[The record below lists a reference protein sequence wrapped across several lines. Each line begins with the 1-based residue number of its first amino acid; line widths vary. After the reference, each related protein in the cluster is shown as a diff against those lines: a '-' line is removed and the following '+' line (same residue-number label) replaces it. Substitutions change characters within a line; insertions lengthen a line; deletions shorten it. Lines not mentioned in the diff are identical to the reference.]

1 MSEPNRQAIDTIRGY
16 LYQFDNTILQIL
28 DHEDETSSFTVEGVE
43 DIDVEQIGNETIA
56 IQCKYYEK
64 SDFTPSKIKE
74 AISWMVKDFSKRI
87 GEQKELI
94 QYKLFGHYQSG
105 QEKLPQS
112 ITTEYLK
119 ENFLTTRT
127 QAKEDKPSVVTQ
139 VHIDLALSDENLELF
154 ISKLTLKID
163 GPTLDQQHSSILLR
177 LIELN
182 ICSSTDVEFFY
193 AKSIYIIR
201 NLAKNPLETERKIT
215 KKKFINQ
222 LKDSKK
228 MIFDYWYLEKV
239 NVDKYCRSIRKR
251 YFNNTQSKFNRF
263 FMIDTTSIGFNELKD
278 LVRRIS
284 VKWSNLKGVRQIE
297 KFCPFVY
304 LHNISDEILITLK
317 EELIADNLLIEDG
330 YYYQGGNFN
339 ITLFLRDIEG
349 YGSPYRT
356 HLKIINHL
364 DDFELLRRER
374 IPNKYVYQFYVKEP
388 FLDIDESF
396 DIHFKNLECLQGIL
410 CGQ

>member
-28 DHEDETSSFTVEGVE
+28 DHEDETSNFTVEGVE

-64 SDFTPSKIKE
+64 SHFTPSKIKE

-127 QAKEDKPSVVTQ
+127 QAKEDKPSVVIQ
-139 VHIDLALSDENLELF
+139 VHMDLALSDENLELF

-228 MIFDYWYLEKV
+228 MIFDYWYLEKIEIE
-239 NVDKYCRSIRKR
+239 NYCRKIRKR
-251 YFNNTQSKFNRF
+251 YFNNTQSKMNRF
-263 FMIDTTSIGFNELKD
+263 FLIEVLDLEYCEIKD
-278 LVRRIS
+278 IVKNIS
-284 VKWSNLKGVRQIE
+284 DRWSNLNTRNQPE
-297 KFCPFVY
+297 KFCPFIY
-304 LHNISDEILITLK
+304 LHNINDEDLVRLK
-317 EELIADNLLIEDG
+317 RELIIDKYVIEDG
-330 YYYQGGNFN
+330 YYFKDGEFN
-339 ITLFLRDIEG
+339 IDLYLREVLEHG
-349 YGSPYRT
+349 NPYRT
-356 HLKIINHL
+356 KIKFINTL
-364 DDFELLRRER
+364 DELRLVLSK
-374 IPNKYVYQFYVKEP
+374 PLSNKKIYQIYTQEP
-388 FLDIDESF
+388 YYEVDESCDVF
-396 DIHFKNLECLQGIL
+396 VKNVECMKGIL
-410 CGQ
+410 CG